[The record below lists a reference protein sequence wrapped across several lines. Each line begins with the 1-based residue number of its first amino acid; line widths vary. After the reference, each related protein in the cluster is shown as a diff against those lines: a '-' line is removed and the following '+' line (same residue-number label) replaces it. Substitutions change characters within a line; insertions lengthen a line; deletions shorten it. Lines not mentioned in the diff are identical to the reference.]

1 MSALM
6 EKSRVERRAS
16 RAKDKRSK
24 DERRGSKAKPKAGL
38 ALDSRPSTLD
48 APAVPGLPAGLL
60 LPSRV
65 VMTVIGLS
73 KWDLQ
78 KYIDAGFLH
87 PVAVPNPHRING
99 PNGRRGPALKFH
111 RHEVVD
117 LYRST
122 LPATR

>member
-1 MSALM
+1 M
-6 EKSRVERRAS
+6 EMSRVERRAS
-16 RAKDKRSK
+16 SAGKRSRA
-24 DERRGSKAKPKAGL
+24 ERRKSKAKPKASL
-38 ALDSRPSTLD
+38 ALDPRPSTLD
-48 APAVPGLPAGLL
+48 APPVPGLPAGLL

-122 LPATR
+122 LPASPK